1 MIIATY
7 KAVDFNEI
15 EHRYYMREMTSTG
28 ESEQA
33 ILEDLARR
41 GIQYDRASIRF
52 ETVNF

>member
-1 MIIATY
+1 MIKATY

-15 EHRYYMREMTSTG
+15 EHRYYMSEMSTTG

-33 ILEDLARR
+33 ILEELSRK